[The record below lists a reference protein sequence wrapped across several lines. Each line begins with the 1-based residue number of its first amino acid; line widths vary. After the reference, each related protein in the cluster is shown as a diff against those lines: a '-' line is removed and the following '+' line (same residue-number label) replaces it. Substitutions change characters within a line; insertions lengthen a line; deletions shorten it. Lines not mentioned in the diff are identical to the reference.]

1 MTARTD
7 VYFNLHSG
15 LWSMRDR
22 RTGKVY
28 EHARVVVSALP
39 VALVVQ
45 PAGQRKVVQE
55 RQKNVH
61 AFIRGAYLEPS
72 ENVAL
77 WQQRAEA
84 LRLIPIAYNPYRGPS
99 FYRKD
104 TGQDLT
110 EVQAVVMLAPH
121 GEAPWVGALI

>member
-1 MTARTD
+1 
-7 VYFNLHSG
+7 
-15 LWSMRDR
+15 MRDR